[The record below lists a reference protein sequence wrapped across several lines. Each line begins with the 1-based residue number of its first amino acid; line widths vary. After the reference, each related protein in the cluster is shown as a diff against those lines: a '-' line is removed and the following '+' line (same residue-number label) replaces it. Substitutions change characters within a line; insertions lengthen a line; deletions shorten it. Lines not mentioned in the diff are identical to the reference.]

1 VAAGDVLSAARLLA
15 CLWTLAGAGAGAQT
29 IIDDGEVKMLTIVR
43 LAGAPIV
50 DGVLDEPTW
59 AAATVV
65 TDLHQLDPV
74 EYAPP
79 SQRSEIRLYF
89 DDDALYVAARL
100 WDTEAD
106 RITAQVLRQG
116 EGLASEDRFSVIL
129 DPHLDRR
136 NGYRFQV
143 NPNGVR
149 WEALYQDTSNLESNW
164 DGIWLGAAMRDRDGW
179 TAEMAI
185 PFKTLSFNPNNS
197 DWGINFE
204 RTIQRNGETLG
215 WVSRNRQMNP
225 GVAGTASGFQGLRQ
239 GAGLDVVPSMSVRHG
254 KIYATGETT
263 TETEPSLDV
272 FYKVTPSL
280 NAALTINTDFSAT
293 EIDDRQVNLTRFSL
307 FFPEKRDFFL
317 QDADIFEFG
326 RIGSGGFQ
334 GGGRGGGGGG
344 GGSGTGG
351 GGNPAI
357 PGAAV
362 QNARPFFSRR
372 LGLSATG
379 QAVDI
384 EHGGKLSGRVGRF
397 SLGALAIRQ
406 DDFETIEEDDTL
418 VARVAANVLDES
430 AVGMILTD
438 GDPQSNNESSLAGTD
453 FRYRNSRLPGNRLLE
468 GQAWYQETDNTGF
481 NPRTEQ
487 PFTDDGNRAFGAGM
501 SMPNSVGWRGS
512 FSSRQ
517 VEENFYPAVGF
528 VDRIGIR
535 DQALDFGHQWR
546 FVDKAL
552 RSFYTG
558 FDGYRVEKLD
568 TGIEESKI
576 VALRVTMQNNTQ
588 DNLFMRAVVN
598 HEFLDEP
605 FLIYVAPDDPTFS
618 VEIPMGGYTFTDYR
632 IGIDSGDQRKIA
644 LRVSL
649 TTGEYY
655 DGSHRNAGAEI
666 TWRPSPKFRFGLNYD
681 AHEIDLPAGQFTVR
695 QSTLRAELVF
705 SSTLSWVN
713 LFQYDNVSENL
724 GLNSRLHWIPQAGRE
739 GFVVLNRNLS
749 DIDRDDSFVP
759 AAADVAVKFS
769 YTWRF

>member
-1 VAAGDVLSAARLLA
+1 VRGALQTAWLLVAAGAFLSQANGQTVVDSAADSDKTLRITRL
-15 CLWTLAGAGAGAQT
+15 T
-29 IIDDGEVKMLTIVR
+29 
-43 LAGAPIV
+43 GAPTV
-50 DGVLDEPTW
+50 DGVLDEPAW
-59 AAATVV
+59 ANATLV
-65 TDLHQLDPV
+65 TDLHQLEPV

-79 SQRSEIRLYF
+79 SQRSEIRLYY

-129 DPHLDRR
+129 DPYLDRR
-136 NGYRFQV
+136 NGSRFQV

-149 WEALYQDTSNLESNW
+149 WEALYQDTTNLESNW
-164 DGIWLGAAMRDRDGW
+164 DGIWLGAATRDAPGW

-185 PFKTLSFNPNNS
+185 PFKTVSFNPNNNE
-197 DWGINFE
+197 WGINFE

-225 GVAGTASGFQGLRQ
+225 GVAGTAVGFEGLKQ
-239 GAGLDVVPSMSVRHG
+239 GAGLDVVPSLSVRNG
-254 KIYATGETT
+254 KIYATGQSTT
-263 TETEPSLDV
+263 DTEPSLDV

-334 GGGRGGGGGG
+334 GGRGGSGGGGGGG
-344 GGSGTGG
+344 GGSG
-351 GGNPAI
+351 NPAI
-357 PGAAV
+357 PGAAA
-362 QNARPFFSRR
+362 QNGRPFFSRK
-372 LGLSATG
+372 LGLSESG
-379 QAVDI
+379 QVIDI
-384 EHGGKLSGRVGRF
+384 EHGAKLSGRAGRW

-406 DDFETIEEDDTL
+406 DDFQSVEGDDTF
-418 VARVAANVLDES
+418 VARVAANVFGES
-430 AVGMILTD
+430 AVGMIVTD
-438 GDPQSNNESSLAGTD
+438 GDPQSNNDSSLFGTD
-453 FRYRNSRLPGNRLLE
+453 FRFRNSRLAGNRVLE
-468 GQAWYQETDNTGF
+468 AQGWYQESDNTGL
-481 NPRTEQ
+481 NTRTGA
-487 PFTDDGNRAFGAGM
+487 PFSDDDNRAFGLGV
-501 SMPNSVGWRGS
+501 SMPNSVGWRGG

-517 VEENFYPAVGF
+517 IEDNFYPAVGF
-528 VDRIGIR
+528 IDRIGIR

-546 FVDKAL
+546 FADKGL
-552 RSFYTG
+552 RSLYTG

-568 TGIEESKI
+568 TGIDESE
-576 VALRVTMQNNTQ
+576 VLALRLTMQNNTQ

-598 HEFLDEP
+598 REFLDEP
-605 FLIYVAPDDPTFS
+605 FVIYVAPDDPTFS
-618 VEIPMGGYTFTDYR
+618 VVIPAGGYTFTDYR
-632 IGIDSGDQRKIA
+632 LGIDSGDQRKVA
-644 LRVSL
+644 LRATV
-649 TTGEYY
+649 TAGEYY
-655 DGSHRNAGAEI
+655 DGDHVNSSTEVV
-666 TWRPSPKFRFGLNYD
+666 WRPSRKFRFGVSYD
-681 AHEIDLPAGQFTVR
+681 AHEIDLPDGRFIVR
-695 QSTLRAELVF
+695 QSTLRAELAF

-749 DIDRDDSFVP
+749 DVDRDDSFTPV
-759 AAADVAVKFS
+759 AADVAVKFS